1 MSTTHLYRRLNRR
14 ETHSPLS
21 GLAIVLAV
29 LAILVL
35 AYLGTEFVLR
45 AFGFAPLLVAP
56 QAIAQAVVDAPAYP
70 AWTLIAGGIVA
81 AIIGLVLVIVAVTG
95 ARRARH
101 TLTSERAA
109 TVIDNEVIASA
120 LARHAASAA
129 HTSADNTSV
138 SVSHRTAV
146 VRVTPASGTAVDA
159 AAVTAA
165 VDEQLR
171 SYDLKP
177 SIRSRVIISTE
188 GKVGA

>member
-1 MSTTHLYRRLNRR
+1 MSTTPLYRRLNRR

-35 AYLGTEFVLR
+35 VYVGTEFVLR
-45 AFGFAPLLVAP
+45 AFGFAPLLAAP
-56 QAIAQAVVDAPAYP
+56 QALAQAVVDAPTYP
-70 AWTLIAGGIVA
+70 SWTLIAGGIVA
-81 AIIGLVLVIVAVTG
+81 AIVGLVLVIIALAG

-120 LARHAASAA
+120 LARHAARAA

-138 SVSHRTAV
+138 TVSHRTAV

-177 SIRSRVIISTE
+177 SIRSRVIISSQ

>member
-1 MSTTHLYRRLNRR
+1 MSNTTLYRRLNRR

-35 AYLGTEFVLR
+35 AYFGTEFALR
-45 AFGFAPLLVAP
+45 LFGFAPLLAAP
-56 QAIAQAVVDAPAYP
+56 MTLAQGVIDAPTYP
-70 AWTLIAGGIVA
+70 APALIGGGIVA
-81 AIIGLVLVIVAVTG
+81 AVIGLILVIVALSG

-101 TLTSERAA
+101 TLTSDRAA

-120 LARHAASAA
+120 LARHAARAA

-138 SVSHRTAV
+138 TVSHRTAV
-146 VRVTPASGTAVDA
+146 VRVTPASGTEVDT

-165 VDEQLR
+165 VDEQLAA
-171 SYDLKP
+171 YDLKP
-177 SIRSRVIISTE
+177 SIRSRVIISNQ